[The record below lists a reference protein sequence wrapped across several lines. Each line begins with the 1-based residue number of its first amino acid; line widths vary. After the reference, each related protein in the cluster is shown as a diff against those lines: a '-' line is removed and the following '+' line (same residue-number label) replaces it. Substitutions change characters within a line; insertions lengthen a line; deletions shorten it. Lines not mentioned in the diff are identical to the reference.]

1 MADKVLKEK
10 RKLFVHSVSKD
21 TINGLLDELL
31 QKRVLNQGEMEKI
44 RDENITTMDKARVL
58 IDIVI
63 CKGPRAC
70 QICISHICEE
80 DSHLAGILGLTSGS
94 QSENYLRQESQAVV
108 HPFPAPQ
115 AMQDNPVKLASSGP
129 GWNLK
134 LCPPETAQ
142 RIWKEKSGEIYPIME
157 RSNRTRLA
165 LIICNIEFEN
175 LPRRD
180 GADVDTRN
188 MKVLL
193 EGLGYKVDV
202 KENLT
207 ASEMILE
214 LKAFAARSE
223 HRTSDSTF
231 LVLMSHGIRAGIC
244 GKKYSEEVQDI
255 LKIDDIFQILNT
267 LNCPA
272 LGNKPKVIIIQ
283 ACRGEK
289 QGVVWVN
296 DSVAASGN
304 CPLVVPEDF
313 DSDAIKKAHI
323 EKDFIA
329 FCSSTPEDK
338 HNKNPLKTLESLGK
352 ELISGLLDDFVE
364 KNVLKLEEEE
374 KKKIYDAKLQD
385 KARVLV
391 DSIRQKNQEAGQ
403 VFVQTFLNI
412 DKNST
417 NIKAPEETVAGP
429 DESAGSAATLKLCPH
444 EEFLK
449 LCKERA
455 GEIYPIKE
463 RKDRTRLA
471 LIICN
476 TEFDHLPPRNG
487 ADLDILGMKQ
497 LLEGLG
503 YTVEVEEKLTARDME
518 SVLWKFAAREEH
530 KSSDSTFLVFMS
542 HGILDGI
549 CGTMH
554 SDEEPDVLPYDT
566 IFRTFNNRNC
576 LSLKDK
582 PKVIIVQACRGANRG
597 ELWVSDSPAALA
609 DSFSQSPENL
619 EEDAV
624 YKTHVEKDF
633 IAFCS
638 STPHNVSWRDIKKGS
653 LFITQLITCF
663 QKYAW
668 CCHLEEVF
676 RKVQQSFEKP
686 NVKAQM
692 PTVERLSMTRYFYL
706 FPGN

>member
-1 MADKVLKEK
+1 MA
-10 RKLFVHSVSKD
+10 
-21 TINGLLDELL
+21 
-31 QKRVLNQGEMEKI
+31 
-44 RDENITTMDKARVL
+44 
-58 IDIVI
+58 
-63 CKGPRAC
+63 
-70 QICISHICEE
+70 
-80 DSHLAGILGLTSGS
+80 
-94 QSENYLRQESQAVV
+94 
-108 HPFPAPQ
+108 
-115 AMQDNPVKLASSGP
+115 
-129 GWNLK
+129 
-134 LCPPETAQ
+134 
-142 RIWKEKSGEIYPIME
+142 
-157 RSNRTRLA
+157 
-165 LIICNIEFEN
+165 
-175 LPRRD
+175 
-180 GADVDTRN
+180 
-188 MKVLL
+188 
-193 EGLGYKVDV
+193 
-202 KENLT
+202 
-207 ASEMILE
+207 
-214 LKAFAARSE
+214 
-223 HRTSDSTF
+223 
-231 LVLMSHGIRAGIC
+231 
-244 GKKYSEEVQDI
+244 
-255 LKIDDIFQILNT
+255 
-267 LNCPA
+267 
-272 LGNKPKVIIIQ
+272 
-283 ACRGEK
+283 
-289 QGVVWVN
+289 
-296 DSVAASGN
+296 
-304 CPLVVPEDF
+304 
-313 DSDAIKKAHI
+313 
-323 EKDFIA
+323 
-329 FCSSTPEDK
+329 EDK

-653 LFITQLITCF
+653 LFITRLITCF

>member
-108 HPFPAPQ
+108 RPFPAPQ

-255 LKIDDIFQILNT
+255 LKVDDIFQILNT

-304 CPLVVPEDF
+304 CSLVVPEDF

-329 FCSSTPEDK
+329 FCSSTPD
-338 HNKNPLKTLESLGK
+338 
-352 ELISGLLDDFVE
+352 
-364 KNVLKLEEEE
+364 
-374 KKKIYDAKLQD
+374 
-385 KARVLV
+385 
-391 DSIRQKNQEAGQ
+391 
-403 VFVQTFLNI
+403 
-412 DKNST
+412 
-417 NIKAPEETVAGP
+417 
-429 DESAGSAATLKLCPH
+429 
-444 EEFLK
+444 
-449 LCKERA
+449 
-455 GEIYPIKE
+455 
-463 RKDRTRLA
+463 
-471 LIICN
+471 
-476 TEFDHLPPRNG
+476 
-487 ADLDILGMKQ
+487 
-497 LLEGLG
+497 
-503 YTVEVEEKLTARDME
+503 
-518 SVLWKFAAREEH
+518 
-530 KSSDSTFLVFMS
+530 
-542 HGILDGI
+542 
-549 CGTMH
+549 
-554 SDEEPDVLPYDT
+554 
-566 IFRTFNNRNC
+566 
-576 LSLKDK
+576 
-582 PKVIIVQACRGANRG
+582 
-597 ELWVSDSPAALA
+597 
-609 DSFSQSPENL
+609 
-619 EEDAV
+619 
-624 YKTHVEKDF
+624 
-633 IAFCS
+633 
-638 STPHNVSWRDIKKGS
+638 NVSWRHPILGS
-653 LFITQLITCF
+653 LFIIKLIKNF
-663 QKYAW
+663 QEYAW
-668 CCHLEEVF
+668 SCDLEEIF
-676 RKVQQSFEKP
+676 RKVRFSFELPDGK
-686 NVKAQM
+686 VQM
-692 PTVERLSMTRYFYL
+692 PTAERVTLTRCFYL
-706 FPGN
+706 FPGY